1 VGRYLPGQEREI
13 AFKAFAVS
21 RWQQAGQRKRLSDKA
36 LSTKYLIN
44 KKTAEQK
51 KILRSMKKKT
61 S

>member
-1 VGRYLPGQEREI
+1 MGRYLPGQEREI

-51 KILRSMKKKT
+51 KKFYGR
-61 S
+61 

>member
-1 VGRYLPGQEREI
+1 MGRYLPGQERKI

-51 KILRSMKKKT
+51 KNSTVDEKKT